1 MRRDKK
7 GYNGDKQVHA
17 ASVRLLLRRILR
29 KKVCGRGQ
37 KFERGHVGGQAHKG
51 GQRHRV
57 PERKAV
63 WKRIFR
69 KPAANRPEKKS
80 KVCRNSGGRQKN
92 EKVKIK
98 FFALKFL
105 VIFKIMK
112 QSDLLAGVQTFT
124 GDDLRKQFSA
134 SLDSLFAALHTSY
147 GPLGFD
153 KMIIDESG
161 DVLISNDGATIL
173 KHLPITDPF
182 ALIVT
187 QLAQSQDSE
196 VGDGTTGVV
205 LLAIELIRA
214 GLEMIKKGV
223 HHSEIVKGFRNGYQI
238 SVKSLEKMATK
249 LVLTENSRNNFLN
262 KSEVEI
268 SEDEKKTI
276 EILKNVIKTTI
287 SSKIINSESEFFIE
301 NILKAIFQVFDQ
313 KLDLNKIRILKK
325 EGGRMNESKLFDG
338 FMLNCTASTTT
349 KLLENGKVCILN
361 FDLKKKTLPLSVK
374 IKVTNPDDLEKIR
387 QMETELNLKRLKTL
401 LKSGVE
407 VFLTSRGIEDVYL
420 NLIEKEK
427 KIAVR
432 RISEEDVEVLKKV
445 LKVEEVDARDVDD
458 LTELYENGTDDSVVK
473 NSEVFKN
480 CANLKKFEVKKIN
493 ENFCCFLEIE
503 NTATFLLRGGSSALL
518 DEMHRSLV
526 DAICAIDAALNSEKI
541 LPAGGAAE
549 CYLSNE
555 LQKSTELP
563 VLRFSDAILVT
574 LKTLLKNSGL
584 NFYEKIPEIFERQ
597 KNGDFNI
604 GIDAYTGNIG
614 DNILSGVVEPLD
626 VRTRALR
633 AAVEAAISVLRIAT
647 RINVPEIKKEMKDS
661 CGG

>member
-1 MRRDKK
+1 
-7 GYNGDKQVHA
+7 
-17 ASVRLLLRRILR
+17 
-29 KKVCGRGQ
+29 
-37 KFERGHVGGQAHKG
+37 
-51 GQRHRV
+51 
-57 PERKAV
+57 
-63 WKRIFR
+63 
-69 KPAANRPEKKS
+69 
-80 KVCRNSGGRQKN
+80 
-92 EKVKIK
+92 
-98 FFALKFL
+98 
-105 VIFKIMK
+105 MK

-361 FDLKKKTLPLSVK
+361 FDLKKK
-374 IKVTNPDDLEKIR
+374 
-387 QMETELNLKRLKTL
+387 
-401 LKSGVE
+401 
-407 VFLTSRGIEDVYL
+407 
-420 NLIEKEK
+420 
-427 KIAVR
+427 
-432 RISEEDVEVLKKV
+432 
-445 LKVEEVDARDVDD
+445 
-458 LTELYENGTDDSVVK
+458 
-473 NSEVFKN
+473 
-480 CANLKKFEVKKIN
+480 
-493 ENFCCFLEIE
+493 NF
-503 NTATFLLRGGSSALL
+503 
-518 DEMHRSLV
+518 
-526 DAICAIDAALNSEKI
+526 
-541 LPAGGAAE
+541 AAE
-549 CYLSNE
+549 C
-555 LQKSTELP
+555 
-563 VLRFSDAILVT
+563 
-574 LKTLLKNSGL
+574 
-584 NFYEKIPEIFERQ
+584 
-597 KNGDFNI
+597 
-604 GIDAYTGNIG
+604 
-614 DNILSGVVEPLD
+614 
-626 VRTRALR
+626 
-633 AAVEAAISVLRIAT
+633 
-647 RINVPEIKKEMKDS
+647 
-661 CGG
+661 

>member
-1 MRRDKK
+1 
-7 GYNGDKQVHA
+7 
-17 ASVRLLLRRILR
+17 
-29 KKVCGRGQ
+29 
-37 KFERGHVGGQAHKG
+37 
-51 GQRHRV
+51 
-57 PERKAV
+57 
-63 WKRIFR
+63 
-69 KPAANRPEKKS
+69 
-80 KVCRNSGGRQKN
+80 
-92 EKVKIK
+92 
-98 FFALKFL
+98 
-105 VIFKIMK
+105 MK

>member
-1 MRRDKK
+1 M
-7 GYNGDKQVHA
+7 
-17 ASVRLLLRRILR
+17 
-29 KKVCGRGQ
+29 
-37 KFERGHVGGQAHKG
+37 
-51 GQRHRV
+51 
-57 PERKAV
+57 
-63 WKRIFR
+63 
-69 KPAANRPEKKS
+69 
-80 KVCRNSGGRQKN
+80 
-92 EKVKIK
+92 
-98 FFALKFL
+98 
-105 VIFKIMK
+105 
-112 QSDLLAGVQTFT
+112 
-124 GDDLRKQFSA
+124 
-134 SLDSLFAALHTSY
+134 TS
-147 GPLGFD
+147 
-153 KMIIDESG
+153 
-161 DVLISNDGATIL
+161 
-173 KHLPITDPF
+173 
-182 ALIVT
+182 
-187 QLAQSQDSE
+187 
-196 VGDGTTGVV
+196 
-205 LLAIELIRA
+205 
-214 GLEMIKKGV
+214 
-223 HHSEIVKGFRNGYQI
+223 
-238 SVKSLEKMATK
+238 
-249 LVLTENSRNNFLN
+249 
-262 KSEVEI
+262 
-268 SEDEKKTI
+268 
-276 EILKNVIKTTI
+276 
-287 SSKIINSESEFFIE
+287 
-301 NILKAIFQVFDQ
+301 
-313 KLDLNKIRILKK
+313 
-325 EGGRMNESKLFDG
+325 
-338 FMLNCTASTTT
+338 
-349 KLLENGKVCILN
+349 
-361 FDLKKKTLPLSVK
+361 KKKTLPLSVK